1 MPIRLRHISLYCYH
15 LYMLSN
21 SYVQTQ
27 NVNRSQV
34 SSLWYAT
41 AEHTTVKETLSQ
53 KTHET

>member
-1 MPIRLRHISLYCYH
+1 MPIRLRHIFSYCYH

-41 AEHTTVKETLSQ
+41 AEHTTVKETLCQ